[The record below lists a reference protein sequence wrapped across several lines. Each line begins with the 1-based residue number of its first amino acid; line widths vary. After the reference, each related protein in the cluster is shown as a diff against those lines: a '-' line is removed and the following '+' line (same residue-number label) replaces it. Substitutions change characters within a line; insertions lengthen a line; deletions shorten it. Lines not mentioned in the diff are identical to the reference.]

1 MKYFLV
7 SHIGVQ
13 RGPSGQAK
21 SQGRELHLPA
31 SGFCSRFPGS
41 PLSAVAVMGTCT
53 ASRRAT
59 TRDGSQLSAG
69 AGLRRVALLCLQ
81 DGSLK
86 YAIQKTSRGK
96 ERRNVTPFYVIAGPG
111 PR

>member
-31 SGFCSRFPGS
+31 SGFCARFPGS
-41 PLSAVAVMGTCT
+41 PLSAVAVMGTCCGEHSVPQSDH
-53 ASRRAT
+53 ARRESALGGHGPAPRRPPLPLGPVAEV
-59 TRDGSQLSAG
+59 RDSE
-69 AGLRRVALLCLQ
+69 
-81 DGSLK
+81 D
-86 YAIQKTSRGK
+86 I
-96 ERRNVTPFYVIAGPG
+96 ER
-111 PR
+111 